1 MRESIPINWRRIPER
16 YRMEGTKCDNC
27 KKFYFPP
34 RKVCPNCRRK
44 GKIVPYTFSGKG
56 KIYSYSTVFAG
67 PIGFETST
75 PYIIAII
82 KLDEGAKVL
91 GQIVDINEKDIQ
103 IGDKV
108 DMVFRKIQQHDPEGV
123 INYGFKFRKVK

>member
-16 YRMEGTKCDNC
+16 YRMEGTMCTNC
-27 KKFYFPP
+27 KNYYFPP
-34 RKVCPNCRRK
+34 RKVCPHCRRK

-56 KIYSYSTVFAG
+56 KVYSFSTVTSG
-67 PIGFETST
+67 PVGFETAT

-82 KLDEGAKVL
+82 ELEEGARVL
-91 GQIVDINEKDIQ
+91 GQIVDIKEESLK

-108 DMVFRKIQQHDPEGV
+108 EMVFRKIQQYDPDGV
-123 INYGFKFRKVK
+123 INYGFKFRKVG

>member
-1 MRESIPINWRRIPER
+1 MRESISINWRRIPER
-16 YRMEGTKCDNC
+16 YRMEGTKCENC
-27 KKFYFPP
+27 RKFYFPP
-34 RKVCPNCRRK
+34 RKVCSNCRRK
-44 GKIVPYTFSGKG
+44 GKIVPYTFPGNGKV
-56 KIYSYSTVFAG
+56 YSYSTVFAG

-91 GQIVDINEKDIQ
+91 GQIVDIDEKDIK

-108 DMVFRKIQQHDPEGV
+108 EMVFRKIQQYDPDGV
-123 INYGFKFRKVK
+123 INYGFKFKKVK